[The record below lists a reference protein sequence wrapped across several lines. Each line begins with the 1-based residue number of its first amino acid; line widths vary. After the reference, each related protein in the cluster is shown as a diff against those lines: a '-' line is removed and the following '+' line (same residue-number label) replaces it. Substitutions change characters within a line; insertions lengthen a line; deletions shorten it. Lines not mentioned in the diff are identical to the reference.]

1 MCDSFVA
8 LGNSTAD
15 GSVLLAKSA
24 DTEVNEAEHVVRFP
38 RRQYRDGALVRVT
51 HLNIPQARQTHEIIL
66 GKSFWSWGGEIGCNE
81 HGVAVGNEAAFSNQ
95 KGGKDGVCVL
105 DLLRLVLERSSS
117 AREGV
122 DVVAQHVETF
132 GDGGNCQMMGNF
144 WFDSGLLVA
153 DREEAYVINAAGR
166 HWAARRVA
174 DVMAI
179 SNRYQITDDWELSSL
194 QPINGRKPDFRA
206 MFADEKREAEVGAV
220 ERETMALSMLEARK
234 GHITV
239 KDMADIL
246 RCVGDEDEY
255 EVAADDRPT
264 RVCMHAGPY
273 ESRFWHATG
282 AMISDA
288 SDCGVAVWMTGTSAT
303 DLSCFKPLFF
313 DADMPNLGPVP
324 EGTYTEG
331 SLWWKHEHLHRRAM
345 AAYREVKPQ
354 IRADFDGLEEEFFS
368 EAPRIK
374 PASAKV
380 KTEFVLDCWKRAEA
394 VTDAWIA
401 KLTKRNYFIEHGAYR
416 AMWDHFNR
424 EGSFP
429 I

>member
-8 LGNSTAD
+8 LANSTAH
-15 GSVLLAKSA
+15 GSVLLSKSA

-38 RRQYRDGALVRVT
+38 RRQYRDGALVRIT
-51 HLNIPQARQTHEIIL
+51 HLNIPQVTETHEIIL

-95 KGGKDGVCVL
+95 KEGKDGVCVL
-105 DLLRLVLERSSS
+105 DLLRLVLERSRT

-132 GDGGNCQMMGNF
+132 GEGGNCQMMGNF

-153 DREEAYVINAAGR
+153 DKREAYVINAAGR

-179 SNRYQITDDWELSSL
+179 SNRYQITDDWDLSSL
-194 QPINGRKPDFRA
+194 KPSNGSKPNFRA
-206 MFADEKREAEVGAV
+206 MFADEKREAEVGAT
-220 ERETMALSMLEARK
+220 ERETMALSILETRK
-234 GHITV
+234 GRITV

-246 RCVGDEDEY
+246 RCVGDEDDY
-255 EVAADDRPT
+255 DVAADDRPT

-288 SDCGVAVWMTGTSAT
+288 SERGVVVWMTGTSAT

-313 DADMPNLGPVP
+313 EADMPDLGPAP
-324 EGTYTEG
+324 QGTYTDG
-331 SLWWKHEHLHRRAM
+331 ALWWKHEHLHRRAM
-345 AAYREVKPQ
+345 PAYREVKPQ
-354 IRADFDGLEEEFFS
+354 IRADFDALEVEFFA
-368 EAPRIK
+368 EAQQVK
-374 PASAKV
+374 AAPAKQ
-380 KTEFVLDCWKRAEA
+380 KTEFVRDCWQRAEA
-394 VTDAWIA
+394 VTDSWIE
-401 KLTKRNYFIEHGAYR
+401 KLAKRNYFIDHVGYR
-416 AMWDHFNR
+416 AMWDRFNR